1 MQNKAQVALEFLLV
15 FGALI
20 AIMLALAPV
29 FSIALSRALQ
39 AVDSARAKA
48 FSNELESG
56 LQKLSVFS
64 NGSTIIVIA
73 EPLSEWK
80 LSFKEN
86 EAKISTN
93 KKEFLIASQI
103 DFAYAI
109 DFSINKRSCIFLKR
123 LANKIYVSL
132 EDC

>member
-1 MQNKAQVALEFLLV
+1 MQNKAQAALEFLLV

-20 AIMLALAPV
+20 VIMLAMTPV
-29 FSIALSRALQ
+29 FSTVLSRALQ

-48 FSNELESG
+48 FSNELESS

-64 NGSTIIVIA
+64 DDSTITVIA
-73 EPLSEWK
+73 EPLQEWNI
-80 LSFKEN
+80 SFKES
-86 EAKISTN
+86 EAKVSNN

-103 DFAYAI
+103 DFAYAM
-109 DFSINKRSCIFLKR
+109 DFSINKRTCIVLKR